1 MSAPKSGKMVA
12 AIHAL
17 SEEMLRVILG
27 AGSVAVTL
35 RMVER
40 SDRALASI
48 DVGVVSGCCGLPQ
61 HTLAKRPNLPQ
72 MLQDRPK
79 TGHRDRPPR

>member
-12 AIHAL
+12 AIHPL

-35 RMVER
+35 RMVEM
-40 SDRALASI
+40 SVRALASI
-48 DVGVVSGCCGLPQ
+48 DVGVVSGCGVL
-61 HTLAKRPNLPQ
+61 L
-72 MLQDRPK
+72 
-79 TGHRDRPPR
+79 